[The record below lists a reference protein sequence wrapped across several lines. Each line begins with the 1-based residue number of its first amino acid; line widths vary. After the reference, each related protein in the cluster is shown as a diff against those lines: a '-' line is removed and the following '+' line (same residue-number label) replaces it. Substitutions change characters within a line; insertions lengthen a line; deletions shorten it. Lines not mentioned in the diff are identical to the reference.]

1 MGCCSSAP
9 PLARQRSSSFPS
21 LYSDYEYNPFPE
33 LLIKSELFIELKEG
47 RLADSYNLG
56 RRIGSGSY
64 GQVFEAVHIPSRGN
78 RAIKVLNHAALPS
91 NEINSMFN
99 EMSLLKSLVSASQD
113 HPNIIKIYEVVKEG
127 EKVNIVAELC
137 SGGDMLGKVK
147 KEKTLSEK
155 AAATYL
161 GQILSAVAY
170 CHERGIVHRDIKLEN
185 ILLETNAPSSLVKII
200 DFGTAKHLAPNET
213 ISDIIGTVSAIQPLY
228 IAPEVL
234 SRRASEKCDIWSCGV
249 VLYIFLSGKMP
260 FRGRDGRDVFQQVR
274 IGTFDIDG
282 EFYAGPEWA
291 PVSPNAKDLVL
302 KMLTKNPLLRPCAK
316 DLLAHP
322 WFRICEKI
330 GNSDV
335 HTNLAIMNRLKTFKS
350 TDPFR
355 RASLNFIASQLTT
368 VQETEKLRRRFIEM
382 DENKDG
388 KLSKE
393 EITKGFSALGLGE
406 NVDVEEI
413 FRICDTDKSGYV
425 DYTEFITM
433 TLNWQKS
440 LSDAQIQA
448 AFQAF
453 DRQNRGSINLEDIKH
468 LFTSE
473 TASET
478 DVAVWQ
484 EMLEE
489 VDENGDG
496 VVDLEEFKHMVLQ
509 RTTKRIGFQ
518 PKLRHSMP

>member
-1 MGCCSSAP
+1 MGCCSSAH

-47 RLADSYNLG
+47 RLQDSYNLG

-64 GQVFEAVHIPSRGN
+64 GQVFEAVHIPSSSH
-78 RAIKVLNHAALPS
+78 RAIKVLNHAALPTDELS
-91 NEINSMFN
+91 CMFN
-99 EMSLLKSLVSASQD
+99 EMSLLKSLVLPTQD
-113 HPNIIKIYEVVKEG
+113 HPNIIKLHEVIKEG
-127 EKVNIVAELC
+127 NKVNIVSELC
-137 SGGDMLGKVK
+137 SGGDLLTKVK
-147 KEKTLSEK
+147 KEKTLSERV
-155 AAATYL
+155 AATYMR
-161 GQILSAVAY
+161 QILSAVAY
-170 CHERGIVHRDIKLEN
+170 CHERNVVHRDLKLEN
-185 ILLETNAPSSLVKII
+185 ILLETNSPSSMLKII
-200 DFGTAKHLAPNET
+200 DFGTAKRLSPNET
-213 ISDIIGTVSAIQPLY
+213 MLDIIGTVSATQPLY

-234 SRRASEKCDIWSCGV
+234 SRRASEKCDVWSCGV
-249 VLYIFLSGKMP
+249 VLYIFLSGKPP
-260 FRGRDGRDVFQQVR
+260 FRGCDGRDVFQKVR
-274 IGTFDIDG
+274 AGIFEIDG
-282 EFYAGPEWA
+282 ENYTGPEWTQ
-291 PVSPNAKDLVL
+291 VSAGAKDMLL
-302 KMLTKNPLLRPCAK
+302 KMLTKNPLLRPSAK

-322 WFRICEKI
+322 WLQVCDKI
-330 GNSDV
+330 GNSDF

-355 RASLNFIASQLTT
+355 RVSLNFIASQLTT
-368 VQETEKLRRRFIEM
+368 IQETENLRRRFIEM
-382 DENKDG
+382 DENNDG

-393 EITKGFSALGLGE
+393 EIMKGFHTLGIGE

-413 FRICDTDKSGYV
+413 FRICDTDKSGFV

-440 LSDAQIQA
+440 LSDAQIEA

-453 DRQNRGSINLEDIKH
+453 DRHQRGAIDLDDIKH
-468 LFTSE
+468 LFASE
-473 TASET
+473 TSSET

-496 VVDLEEFKHMVLQ
+496 VVDLAEFKHMVLQ
-509 RTTKRIGFQ
+509 RTTKRKDFN
-518 PKLRHSMP
+518 PKLRHSLP